1 MTDQQPFNLMPC
13 SVLPDPLRTHGKH
26 FASELGGTARHLA
39 ALMPLGASCI
49 VCAGSSSV
57 EVTRVPDGWVV
68 AAPSSR
74 LSEKSG
80 PELPRWAIR
89 LRLALSVETRRGT

>member
-1 MTDQQPFNLMPC
+1 MTDQSPFNLIPC
-13 SVLPDPLRTHGKH
+13 SVLPDPLSAQDKH
-26 FASELGGTARHLA
+26 FASELGDTARHLV
-39 ALMPLGASCI
+39 ALMPLGAACI

-74 LSEKSG
+74 LSEKPG